1 MKKASDLSEAF
12 SSLTTWMMMTVV
24 MTPMMTIGLCNKR
37 TELSAD
43 NDQSD
48 QCDDDT
54 GNLFHW
60 NSG

>member
-12 SSLTTWMMMTVV
+12 PSLATWVMMTV

-37 TELSAD
+37 IQFSAD

-48 QCDDDT
+48 QCDNDT